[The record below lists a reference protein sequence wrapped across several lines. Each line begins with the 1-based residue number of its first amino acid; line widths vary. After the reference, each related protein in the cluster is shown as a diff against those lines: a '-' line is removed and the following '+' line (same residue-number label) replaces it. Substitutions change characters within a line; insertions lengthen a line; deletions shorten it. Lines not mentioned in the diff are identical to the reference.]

1 MRTTSCCGLCLGAN
15 DANIVAGIDLK
26 IRQTLYA
33 RVQDSFQAEM
43 QPFFDSCIFSGE
55 ERGVYNR
62 RRFAVERAGGNDE
75 SPEAYWRLSGV
86 ICIAHAGE
94 ITISLSSCRMALTR
108 LCQSKGL
115 HGCMTVCWLVF
126 PQNGFSYHL
135 RLPLLGF
142 SS

>member
-55 ERGVYNR
+55 ERGVGSLLSEPEETTNFPR
-62 RRFAVERAGGNDE
+62 RIGDYLVSYALHMRG
-75 SPEAYWRLSGV
+75 RL
-86 ICIAHAGE
+86 
-94 ITISLSSCRMALTR
+94 
-108 LCQSKGL
+108 QS
-115 HGCMTVCWLVF
+115 
-126 PQNGFSYHL
+126 
-135 RLPLLGF
+135 R
-142 SS
+142 